1 MKYIA
6 IVKVTFV
13 QTVEADDA
21 ESARQTVIDLYREHP
36 ATIDDITE
44 DEVTIEVEDAS

>member
-1 MKYIA
+1 MKYTA
-6 IVKVTFV
+6 IIKVTFV
-13 QTVEADDA
+13 QTVEADDP

-36 ATIDDITE
+36 AVIGDVTE